1 MALIRY
7 DKFVSANDIKS
18 NNRIGMKLS
27 IRANK
32 TGFFESD
39 KLQVIFLVMY
49 LYVVIIICK

>member
-1 MALIRY
+1 MARIRY

-18 NNRIGMKLS
+18 NNRIEVKLS

>member
-7 DKFVSANDIKS
+7 DKFVFVNDIKS
-18 NNRIGMKLS
+18 NNRIGVKLS